1 MKVEIPVSI
10 GELIDKL
17 TILRLKMSH
26 VTDDEKLA
34 SIQYEKESL
43 EHVVAANL
51 EWDDKFEEF
60 EKQLFEVN
68 SALWHV
74 EDELRDLERES
85 KFSNRF
91 VELARTVYRLNDRRF
106 ALKDAISRYSG
117 SEIREEKLYAA
128 Y

>member
-1 MKVEIPVSI
+1 MKVEIPVSV

-17 TILRLKMSH
+17 TILRIKMSH
-26 VTDDEKLA
+26 VTNDEKLA
-34 SIQYEKESL
+34 SIGYEKESL
-43 EHVVAANL
+43 ERIVAAEL
-51 EWDDKFEEF
+51 TWDDELEDF
-60 EKQLFEVN
+60 EKQLCEVN

-74 EDELRDLERES
+74 EDELRDLERQR
-85 KFSNRF
+85 KFSDRF

-117 SEIREEKLYAA
+117 SEIREEKSYAA